1 MFSPHYKLLASQI
14 AIHII
19 FIIGMV
25 VLWEPQW
32 FWVSAIGTLLI
43 GSYGLGIYGHR
54 YLSHRS
60 FCFNPK
66 LEPVLNLLAIMALQG
81 PPMTWAANHVS
92 HHRYSDKN
100 GDPHP
105 GAKGFKTW
113 FWLGLGERLKADV
126 GTVRRL
132 SKVKMHKL
140 STKHYF
146 KIYWSII
153 ILSAIIEP
161 RATIYFFAFAVVYTF
176 HTSSFTNVVLHKFG
190 YRNFNT
196 KDTSKN
202 LPIPIFLESNYHNNH
217 HHDPSNYNQ
226 AVKWYE
232 VDFYKYLID
241 IIKVKGRQNG

>member
-161 RATIYFFAFAVVYTF
+161 RITVYFFAVPVVYAF
-176 HTSSFTNVVLHKFG
+176 HISAFTNIVLHKWG
-190 YRNFNT
+190 YRNF
-196 KDTSKN
+196 DTNDDSTN
-202 LPIPIFLESNYHNNH
+202 LPLPFLMESPYHNNH
-217 HHDPSNYNQ
+217 HNDPSNYNQ

-232 VDFYKYLID
+232 FDMYKYLID
-241 IIKVKGRQNG
+241 IIKVKGK

>member
-241 IIKVKGRQNG
+241 IIKVKGK

>member
-1 MFSPHYKLLASQI
+1 MFSPHYKLLASQV

-19 FIIGMV
+19 FIVGMI

-92 HHRYSDKN
+92 HHRHSDKN

-217 HHDPSNYNQ
+217 HHNPSNYNQ

-241 IIKVKGRQNG
+241 IIKVKGKQNG